1 LFTLIRVC
9 NIKQAKPKKM
19 TRSEIAARN
28 RELNA
33 RRKKEMGTT
42 G

>member
-1 LFTLIRVC
+1 LIRVC

-19 TRSEIAARN
+19 TRSELAARN

-33 RRKKEMGTT
+33 RRREQFGTK